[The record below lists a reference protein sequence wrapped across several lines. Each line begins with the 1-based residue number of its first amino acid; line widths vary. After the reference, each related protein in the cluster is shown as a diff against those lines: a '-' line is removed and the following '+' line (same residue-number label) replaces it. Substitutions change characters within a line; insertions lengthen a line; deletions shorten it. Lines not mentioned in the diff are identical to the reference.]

1 MNNIEMARSYLEEAG
16 RRIRTSEN
24 ALNEDAYAYC
34 IRQCQEA
41 VELSLKA
48 ALRFIAI
55 EPPKWHDVS
64 PILTDNMDRFPEWFR
79 EKIDEI
85 SASSR
90 WLYRERAPSMYGD
103 EESGLPPQ
111 KLYTRSYAERALE
124 EAKNVFE
131 MVSMIIGGEQR

>member
-1 MNNIEMARSYLEEAG
+1 MASSYLEEAG

-24 ALNEDAYAYC
+24 ALNESAYAYC
-34 IRQCQEA
+34 IRQSQEA
-41 VELSLKA
+41 VELSLKS

-64 PILTDNMDRFPEWFR
+64 PVLIENKERFPKWFR
-79 EKIDEI
+79 DRIDEI

-90 WLYRERAPSMYGD
+90 WLSHERTPSMYGD

-111 KLYTRSYAERALE
+111 RLYTIRYAERALE

-131 MVSMIIGGEQR
+131 VVSRLIGGEPC